1 MTTAFLNWAT
11 KSFHLCV
18 LISDLP
24 ISLAIPSFDIYRIGR
39 HKWGG
44 SNVLSVIGM
53 GHMRN

>member
-24 ISLAIPSFDIYRIGR
+24 WPFQALIYTGL
-39 HKWGG
+39 G
-44 SNVLSVIGM
+44 SINGVGQMS
-53 GHMRN
+53 